1 MTRLVPMPGRLFI
14 ALFLFLAAAVLAAI
28 PIPLVYRS
36 LGTVLF
42 GYFAFATAG
51 LPAAYVTV
59 LVAPMIGA
67 IRGDLDWFIM
77 MPIILSA
84 NLLAMLGLEFG
95 WRNFAIIVSPVLL
108 VLPPIVAW
116 QLSQRELFEVV
127 LPLTGHETE
136 WILLHLL
143 TGVVGVIAAVFFE
156 RSRERA
162 HSASEA

>member
-14 ALFLFLAAAVLAAI
+14 ALFLFLAAAVLAAVPL
-28 PIPLVYRS
+28 PIVYRS
-36 LGTVLF
+36 IGTVLF

-67 IRGDLDWFIM
+67 IRGDLEWFIM
-77 MPIILSA
+77 LPIVLSA

-95 WRNFAIIVSPVLL
+95 WRNFAILISPVLL
-108 VLPPIVAW
+108 VLPPVVAW
-116 QLSQRELFEVV
+116 QLSQRELFEVA
-127 LPLTGHETE
+127 LPLTGHELE
-136 WILLHLL
+136 WVLLHLL
-143 TGVVGVIAAVFFE
+143 TGVIGVIAAVFFE

-162 HSASEA
+162 HTAAEA